1 MVLFDTLS
9 SLQAIYNLKNDY
21 PNFVPILQLHME
33 LTRNGKEVVFIWVP
47 GNSGNSAAD
56 SAAKDSLV
64 GNISGDLIPLS
75 DLKCRANKSVLE
87 LWQSVWDEFPE
98 NKLHKIF
105 PNLKECTVCPR
116 TNKRGNCDTPIAH

>member
-1 MVLFDTLS
+1 
-9 SLQAIYNLKNDY
+9 
-21 PNFVPILQLHME
+21 ME

-47 GNSGNSAAD
+47 GDVDIRGNSAAD

-116 TNKRGNCDTPIAH
+116 ANKRGNCDTPIAH